1 MLDAIV
7 LVVISVVVVIVC
19 NLGDVI
25 YYLFR
30 TKQQKD
36 ELLDLQYN
44 LCVIKPKSRGI
55 FRGLIN
61 NYHDEKVRDVNR
73 DILRI
78 ELKKEDE
85 DGS

>member
-1 MLDAIV
+1 MTDGIV
-7 LVVISVVVVIVC
+7 LVVISVGVLIVC
-19 NLGDVI
+19 NIGDVI

-36 ELLDLQYN
+36 ELLDLRYN
-44 LCVIKPKSRGI
+44 LYAIQPKSRGI

-78 ELKKEDE
+78 ELKKEEE